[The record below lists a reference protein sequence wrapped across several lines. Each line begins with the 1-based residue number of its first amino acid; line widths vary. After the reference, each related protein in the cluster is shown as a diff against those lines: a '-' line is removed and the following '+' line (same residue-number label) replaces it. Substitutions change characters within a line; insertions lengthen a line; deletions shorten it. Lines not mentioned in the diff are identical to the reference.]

1 MQWRLQMAQ
10 EANALAIASD
20 IDASGLTNLRKS
32 VTPVGFKTVEDL
44 KEITSNCSLP
54 FILKGIMSVKGAL
67 KALEAGADGII
78 VSNHGGRVLDDS
90 LAGIEVLEEIVKAVD
105 GRMKIFVDGAIRT
118 GMMCLKHWL

>member
-1 MQWRLQMAQ
+1 M
-10 EANALAIASD
+10 
-20 IDASGLTNLRKS
+20 
-32 VTPVGFKTVEDL
+32 EDL

-105 GRMKIFVDGAIRT
+105 GLSLIHISSNSEI
-118 GMMCLKHWL
+118 